1 MPAVIDE
8 NDSSACPD
16 SDNDGIYDYID
27 LDDDNDGILDT
38 VECLIDI
45 TSNLIELDTSG
56 PSSDSAYPNFKSY
69 EIANGFA
76 AGQRTVFNGT
86 FLKQVY
92 EELGGRNFLFIGI
105 PKDPIY
111 TTIVRSD
118 WEAARNFQGPFYAL
132 ERYDTFYGGNLQ
144 TANLRIW
151 HYYVDEYGN
160 PKKSF
165 ISVIPLDDLLD
176 VGVFFEI
183 TPDGNEIR
191 IGINSSA
198 YNAHALTTDNINTTT
213 YDNWQGRKYSSGDAG
228 FGITSANI
236 RISHTGHE
244 LFDKHQVDWPQIYGA
259 STSCSNDP
267 DNDGIPNSLDTDSDG
282 DGCYDV
288 NEARFTASKDSD
300 KLGQVYGTGVDAD
313 GKVIGSDGYTG
324 TTSAVTN
331 ASNTS
336 ACLDTDNDGI
346 YDYIDIDDDNDG
358 ILDTLEGNDDFDGD
372 GIPNHLDL
380 DSDNDGIFDL
390 LEAGDADTDN
400 NGIADNLEDL
410 DEDGLVDMYDDNCTI
425 TANSSTK
432 YATEIPTSSEF
443 PNYHNAIGNTND
455 YTQATNNV
463 PNAFIV
469 FGFDDTITHDITVT
483 IYMANGDTADQTVR
497 TDRSDQNGDLL
508 TGDSN
513 MGEITVPANTG
524 IQPYTFTKTRLPS
537 ENTDYIRIETDNA
550 KNLKI
555 YRIEYT
561 LSGPSSV
568 DCSGTG
574 LIPINTTGSDNAD
587 FLNID
592 SDGDGCYDANEAG
605 FTDDNKDGIV
615 DGTLDADGE
624 LVVDTNGKVTGSDGY
639 TGTKSAV
646 TNASNSSVCLDTDS
660 DGIYDTIDIDDDND
674 GILDTE
680 EYGADIPE
688 VASGASSSLEIVSYN
703 NIGNDTLID
712 QISDGIT
719 NDTDQKIALSSD
731 DSHIIVDLNGSAIDG
746 KIANGTT
753 LKIYVNKN
761 NDNEKQL
768 RVAQLSSSAADLG
781 GGTNAYIIDQSDLS
795 VIETVYLIE
804 YTLDSNTEFL
814 QIEMINRDDG
824 NFKIKEIVVGDQTN
838 VDIDTDNDGIEN
850 RLDLDSDGDGCP
862 DAIEAATPTVL
873 KSSDV
878 SDTDGIVDNTEN
890 AVIDTTADPVGDNG
904 LSNNIKTALDNGN
917 TFIASNY
924 TTYALDNGKNG
935 CGVPIITQIY
945 RNGIDRSIEIS
956 NSAPD
961 KIIVP
966 HALNINLFTDGNT
979 DAIESSIGHNSEVSE
994 DVKVITVNSSENDII
1009 TISRSGM
1016 AGSNI
1021 PWDTRTDVVNG
1032 LNDKS
1037 AYVRKDQILAP
1048 NAEYDSNE
1056 WIEFKNDSL
1065 KTDFNNFERHPHDP
1079 LLSEIT
1085 NSSIERNTHLG
1096 KHIFGP
1102 TTRTADNTWDNGEPD
1117 RSRTVIINENYT
1129 HSGNTLSADKLEI
1142 KGNNIL
1148 SVENQLLLVTNEV
1161 NIETGAEIRLIGTSQ
1176 LIQTHEG
1183 YCKGNW

>member
-1 MPAVIDE
+1 MVVTMQMKLVLPM
-8 NDSSACPD
+8 
-16 SDNDGIYDYID
+16 
-27 LDDDNDGILDT
+27 
-38 VECLIDI
+38 
-45 TSNLIELDTSG
+45 
-56 PSSDSAYPNFKSY
+56 
-69 EIANGFA
+69 
-76 AGQRTVFNGT
+76 
-86 FLKQVY
+86 
-92 EELGGRNFLFIGI
+92 
-105 PKDPIY
+105 
-111 TTIVRSD
+111 
-118 WEAARNFQGPFYAL
+118 
-132 ERYDTFYGGNLQ
+132 
-144 TANLRIW
+144 
-151 HYYVDEYGN
+151 
-160 PKKSF
+160 
-165 ISVIPLDDLLD
+165 
-176 VGVFFEI
+176 
-183 TPDGNEIR
+183 
-191 IGINSSA
+191 IN
-198 YNAHALTTDNINTTT
+198 N
-213 YDNWQGRKYSSGDAG
+213 
-228 FGITSANI
+228 
-236 RISHTGHE
+236 
-244 LFDKHQVDWPQIYGA
+244 
-259 STSCSNDP
+259 
-267 DNDGIPNSLDTDSDG
+267 
-282 DGCYDV
+282 
-288 NEARFTASKDSD
+288 
-300 KLGQVYGTGVDAD
+300 
-313 GKVIGSDGYTG
+313 
-324 TTSAVTN
+324 
-331 ASNTS
+331 
-336 ACLDTDNDGI
+336 
-346 YDYIDIDDDNDG
+346 
-358 ILDTLEGNDDFDGD
+358 
-372 GIPNHLDL
+372 
-380 DSDNDGIFDL
+380 
-390 LEAGDADTDN
+390 
-400 NGIADNLEDL
+400 
-410 DEDGLVDMYDDNCTI
+410 
-425 TANSSTK
+425 
-432 YATEIPTSSEF
+432 
-443 PNYHNAIGNTND
+443 
-455 YTQATNNV
+455 
-463 PNAFIV
+463 
-469 FGFDDTITHDITVT
+469 
-483 IYMANGDTADQTVR
+483 
-497 TDRSDQNGDLL
+497 
-508 TGDSN
+508 
-513 MGEITVPANTG
+513 
-524 IQPYTFTKTRLPS
+524 
-537 ENTDYIRIETDNA
+537 
-550 KNLKI
+550 
-555 YRIEYT
+555 
-561 LSGPSSV
+561 
-568 DCSGTG
+568 
-574 LIPINTTGSDNAD
+574 
-587 FLNID
+587 
-592 SDGDGCYDANEAG
+592 
-605 FTDDNKDGIV
+605 DGIV

-761 NDNEKQL
+761 NDDEKQL

-838 VDIDTDNDGIEN
+838 VDIDTDNDGIVN

-878 SDTDGIVDNTEN
+878 INKDDTDAIVDYTEWN